1 MSKVERAFSVLAATP
16 AVPATVAAPHKAGAG
31 IGPNGPGTAPVLHFD
46 DVTFRYRPG
55 GHPALSGVSFE
66 LMPGETVAIVG
77 ASGAGK
83 TTVASLA
90 LRFFDPGSGRV
101 LMHGTDLRDLSPGE
115 VRRQVAL
122 VPQDTFLFHASV
134 RDNLLLAAPG
144 ADDAALARAAGLAS
158 ASGFIE
164 SLPQGYDTIV
174 GERGLRL
181 SGGQRQ
187 RIAIARALL
196 KDAPILILDEA
207 TSSVDVAAEAE
218 IQAALAHVRR
228 GRTTLVIAHRL
239 STVQDAD
246 RILVLDSGRIT
257 EAGTHEA
264 LLGYG
269 GGYARLVHAQRMP

>member
-1 MSKVERAFSVLAATP
+1 
-16 AVPATVAAPHKAGAG
+16 
-31 IGPNGPGTAPVLHFD
+31 
-46 DVTFRYRPG
+46 
-55 GHPALSGVSFE
+55 
-66 LMPGETVAIVG
+66 MPGETVAIVG

-101 LMHGTDLRDLSPGE
+101 LMHGTDLRDLSPDV

-134 RDNLLLAAPG
+134 RDNLLLADPA
-144 ADDAALARAAGLAS
+144 ADDAALVRAADLAN

-164 SLPQGYDTIV
+164 NLPQGYDTVV

-187 RIAIARALL
+187 RIAIAGALL

-207 TSSVDVAAEAE
+207 TSNVDLASEAE
-218 IQAALAHVRR
+218 IQAALGHVRR

-246 RILVLDSGRIT
+246 RILVLDAGRIT
-257 EAGTHEA
+257 EEGSHEV
-264 LLGYG
+264 LLGRG
-269 GGYARLVHAQRMP
+269 GGYARLVNAQRMP